1 MVERGITCNLTK
13 SVLMTP
19 MLIEEEDKIKT
30 VIDKQK
36 VCDRVFATKRPIC
49 NNWVRRKINDSPVD
63 REGLSA
69 LQKDA
74 ERAFEQLDEDAKVL
88 WKLTMRE
95 HSAKRPAIEAALI
108 GALPKNNSAS
118 RQKMS
123 IGVPPRAMA
132 IEFIKSA
139 LFLYSVNINKPST

>member
-1 MVERGITCNLTK
+1 
-13 SVLMTP
+13 MTP

-74 ERAFEQLDEDAKVL
+74 ERAFEQLDEGAKVL
-88 WKLTMRE
+88 WESKTRE
-95 HSAKRPAIEAALI
+95 HNAKIPDIEAALI
-108 GALPKNNSAS
+108 DALQKNNN
-118 RQKMS
+118 
-123 IGVPPRAMA
+123 P
-132 IEFIKSA
+132 
-139 LFLYSVNINKPST
+139 N